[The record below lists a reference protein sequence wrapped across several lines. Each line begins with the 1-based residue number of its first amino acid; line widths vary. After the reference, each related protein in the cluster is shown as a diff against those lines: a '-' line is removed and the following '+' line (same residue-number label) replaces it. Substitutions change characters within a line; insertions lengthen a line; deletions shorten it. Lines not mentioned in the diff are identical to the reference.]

1 MMASRRTP
9 AADTTAPAPK
19 NKIAKANP
27 SIDDSQEQIASPV
40 AKPVAKS
47 AAPIA
52 KAAPAAKAGAKPT
65 PKPAEPRE
73 EEPVVGAFSINDP
86 EWRTRIDTA
95 IMICKDKG
103 HVTYED
109 LAEECELK
117 PDSEHME
124 SFCAVLANFGITVH
138 AIEPDPLT
146 SPFGEGAEESESMAV
161 KISEDLD
168 RAGGGGDPMRLY
180 MREMGAVSLLTREQE
195 VKIAQRIEEGFDKM
209 MTAMA
214 SAPLIIREIVT
225 LMDKVESGQ
234 MPVDELIDGFAE
246 MEIDQEPEVAVEEDL
261 ADSDIPDEG
270 AEEAEPLAPA
280 EEMTEEESE
289 EQAQEQAKANLA
301 KMRETALVHFEGIR
315 MLHGQFQECLR
326 KQGPE
331 SSSFK
336 KIQEALASSLMELRF
351 APKQIDYLCKFMHEQ
366 SKEIKAP
373 EFEIIRLVVDR
384 GGMPRPRFLQTFP
397 QHETDL
403 LWIDAE
409 VAHAKNYGPRLA
421 EQAGA
426 IRHQQR
432 RLVAVQERAGITLHQ
447 FKNLH
452 RQLTVGEAQM
462 QRAKREMTEANLRLV
477 VSIAKKYINRGLQI
491 SDLIQEGNIGLMRAV
506 DKFDYHRGYKFSTYA
521 TWWIR
526 QAITRALADQARLI
540 RLPVHLI
547 ETLNR
552 MKRASHQILQQT
564 GREPDDKE
572 LADTLGIPLEK
583 VRSLLKQAKDPV
595 SMESPVG
602 DDAEST
608 LGDFLED
615 TNALTPEQQV
625 SMGKLSEAISE
636 ALEDLTE
643 REAKVLRM
651 RFGLDLNTDYT
662 LEEIGKQFDVTRE
675 RIRQI
680 EAKALRKLRH
690 PSRAE
695 KLRTFFPE
703 VGEFDDAA
711 D

>member
-1 MMASRRTP
+1 MATRRTP
-9 AADTTAPAPK
+9 AAESNVSAQKTKAAKGKASSGAPEAGEGAPSRDSEVRAA
-19 NKIAKANP
+19 ISKAN
-27 SIDDSQEQIASPV
+27 
-40 AKPVAKS
+40 AKLSKGS
-47 AAPIA
+47 
-52 KAAPAAKAGAKPT
+52 
-65 PKPAEPRE
+65 EPRE
-73 EEPVVGAFSINDP
+73 EEPSAGVSINDP
-86 EWRTRIDTA
+86 EWRTRVDTA

-109 LAEECELK
+109 LAEECDLK
-117 PDSEHME
+117 ADSEHME
-124 SFCAVLANFGITVH
+124 AFCALLSNFGITVH

-146 SPFGEGAEESESMAV
+146 SPFGEGSEESEAIAG

-168 RAGGGGDPMRLY
+168 RAAGGGDPMRLY
-180 MREMGAVSLLTREQE
+180 MREMGAVALLTREEE

-214 SAPLIIREIVT
+214 SAPRIIREIVA
-225 LMDKVESGQ
+225 LMDKVEANS

-246 MEIDQEPEVAVEEDL
+246 MDLEQPEV
-261 ADSDIPDEG
+261 G
-270 AEEAEPLAPA
+270 AEVELVDGEIA
-280 EEMTEEESE
+280 EEESENEEPEAPEAEELSEEEAE

-301 KMRETALVHFEGIR
+301 KLRETALVHFEGIR
-315 MLHGQFQECLR
+315 ALHKQFQESLR
-326 KQGPE
+326 KHGPE
-331 SSSFK
+331 SASFK
-336 KIQEALASSLMELRF
+336 KIQGALASSLMEMRF

-366 SKEIKAP
+366 SKEIKGP
-373 EFEIIRLVVDR
+373 ESEILRLAVDR

-403 LWIDAE
+403 EWVDAE
-409 VAHAKNYGPRLA
+409 VRQAKNYGPRLA
-421 EQAGA
+421 EQADA
-426 IRHQQR
+426 IHRQQR
-432 RLVAVQERAGITLHQ
+432 RLMQVQENAGITLHQ

-477 VSIAKKYINRGLQI
+477 VSIAKKYVNRGLQI

-552 MKRASHQILQQT
+552 IKRASHQILQQT
-564 GREPDDKE
+564 GREPDEKE
-572 LADTLGIPLEK
+572 LAETLGIPLEK

-651 RFGLDLNTDYT
+651 RFGLELNTDYT

-703 VGEFDDAA
+703 MGEFDDAA